1 MQIPLDFCVKI
12 VTFAQKKVM
21 ANRTQ
26 SKCNNAKKAI
36 EKKKVK
42 VMVSPKKNGQGGQRK
57 KGW

>member
-1 MQIPLDFCVKI
+1 
-12 VTFAQKKVM
+12 M